1 MPDSIITPQDLQ
13 RDLAEYYRDHYMTV
27 EVAKALKVLSA
38 DLQAE
43 LDKQIMAKRR
53 YDMARGMEK

>member
-27 EVAKALKVLSA
+27 EVAKALKVLTA

-43 LDKQIMAKRR
+43 LDKQVMAMRR
-53 YDMARGMEK
+53 YDMARGME

>member
-13 RDLAEYYRDHYMTV
+13 NDLAEYYRDHYMTV
-27 EVAKALKVLSA
+27 EVARALKVINA

-43 LDKQIMAKRR
+43 LDKQITAMRR
-53 YDMARGMEK
+53 YEMARGME